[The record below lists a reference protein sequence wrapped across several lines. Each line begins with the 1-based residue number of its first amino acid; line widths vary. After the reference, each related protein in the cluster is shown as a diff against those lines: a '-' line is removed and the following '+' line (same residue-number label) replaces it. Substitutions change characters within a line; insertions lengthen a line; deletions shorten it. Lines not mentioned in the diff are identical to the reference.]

1 MTTAPNAATAA
12 SADAA
17 AGANGLKPSLSSPTG
32 SSRSLNSR
40 EASMQE
46 LISTLIQSAD
56 EKEAKHNPD
65 AVDFNKPLREDII
78 VLSNLLLKTIEDHSG
93 VAGSAPHILAEV
105 VDKVL
110 TASRNYFNEQSDETF
125 QALVDLIKGVEDPA
139 LHLEIARVFHEFL
152 TLAEIAER
160 QHRVRRWRGYRRG
173 ESSLSYRQTCRDAFQ
188 LLQSKGFTGEQIRE
202 SLIKQNVDLI
212 LTAHPT
218 QATRR
223 TLLDKYFHIANCLA
237 TRDRTIMTPQEQ
249 EDNIN
254 TMRAE
259 ILAAWRTNTVRRI
272 KPTPDDEARNGL
284 MVLENTI
291 WTSLPKFMDTVDH
304 ALAEIGQ
311 PPLPIDSTL
320 ITFGSWIGGDRDGN
334 PYVTSEVT
342 REVIKLCRWRAATLI
357 YTEIDMLMFDLSMTS
372 CSDELRAAVDA
383 IPDEQ
388 IHEASASRKKSL
400 RFSRGNVPLDE
411 RYRRLLAVVR
421 DKAKITEEHLQLA
434 IGVDNPPPPPPGFIR
449 DASELMEPLMLC
461 YRSLVECGDGLI
473 AKGRLMSL
481 ARRISTFGLSLV
493 KLDIRQES
501 ERHAEAVAAIV
512 KWLGLGDYLAWSE
525 DKKQEFLIEELK
537 GKRPLVPAD
546 WPAADD
552 EVSDNVKEVMATC
565 RMLATVGA
573 DSLGAYVIS
582 MARTPSDILAVA
594 LLQKTAGVAKPMRV
608 APLFET
614 KSDLESAAQ
623 TIDRLLS
630 VPYYRASINDHQEVM
645 LGYSDSAKDGSR
657 LTSVCCLYR
666 SQEELVETCKKYGV
680 SLTLFH
686 GRGGSVGRGG
696 GPQHLAILS
705 QPSGTVQ
712 GNMRIT
718 IQGEIIDHHF
728 GHTGTAEQTLERYTT
743 ATLISTL
750 APPPA
755 PKSEWR
761 TLLDHMSDVSCAFY
775 RKVVRDTPEFTPY
788 FRNATPITDIG
799 SMNIGSRP
807 AKRRATGGL
816 ESTRAIPYIFA
827 FTQTRMHL
835 PVWLGLEEALQVAVQ
850 EGNLE
855 TLRDMYRNWP
865 FFKSTLD
872 LIAMTLAKADSR
884 ISRYYDRNLV
894 SGEPSL
900 QKLGD
905 YFRQRQDQCVKL
917 ILQISGYDHLLASD
931 PVVRRAVEARLP
943 FANPINLLQVEALKR
958 LKEDEEADRE
968 ENPVFRDLMSV
979 TIQGIAMG
987 MGNTG

>member
-1 MTTAPNAATAA
+1 MVAAATPLATINNNNNNGNGQAA
-12 SADAA
+12 T
-17 AGANGLKPSLSSPTG
+17 SPTAL
-32 SSRSLNSR
+32 SPADSNKSLPGSR

-46 LISTLIQSAD
+46 LISTLISDAD
-56 EKEAKHNPD
+56 ELEAKENPD
-65 AVDFNKPLREDII
+65 AVDFNKPLREDVIM
-78 VLSNLLLKTIEDHSG
+78 LSNLLLKTIEDHSG
-93 VAGSAPHILAEV
+93 VAGGAPDILAHV
-105 VDKVL
+105 VDTVL
-110 TASRNYFNEQSDETF
+110 TASRNYFTNPSDETF
-125 QALVDLIKGVEDPA
+125 QSLVTLIKEVQSPKM
-139 LHLEIARVFHEFL
+139 HLEIARVFHEFL

-188 LLQSKGFTGEQIRE
+188 LLQSKGFTPKQIRDTLE
-202 SLIKQNVDLI
+202 KQQVDLV

-223 TLLDKYFHIANCLA
+223 TLLDKYFNIANCLA
-237 TRDRTIMTPQEQ
+237 IKDRTTMTPQE
-249 EDNIN
+249 EMDNRN
-254 TMRAE
+254 TIRAE

-291 WTSLPKFMDTVDH
+291 WTALPSFMSTVDH
-304 ALAEIGQ
+304 ALSEIGQ
-311 PPLPIDSTL
+311 PPLPIDSKL

-334 PYVTSEVT
+334 PYVTSDVT

-357 YTEIDMLMFDLSMTS
+357 YQEVDKLMFDLSMTL
-372 CSDELRAAVDA
+372 CSTELADAVAA
-383 IPDEQ
+383 IPNEQ
-388 IHEASASRKKSL
+388 IVASSRKTNL
-400 RFSRGNVPLDE
+400 TFSRGNIPRDE
-411 RYRRLLAVVR
+411 PYRILLSVLR
-421 DKAKITEEHLQLA
+421 DRAKVTEEYLQQA
-434 IGVDNPPPPPPGFIR
+434 IGVRDPPPPPAGFIR
-449 DASELMEPLMLC
+449 DEAELMEPLMLC
-461 YRSLVECGDGLI
+461 YRSLVACGDALV
-473 AKGRLMSL
+473 ANGRVKSL

-501 ERHAEAVAAIV
+501 ERHAEAVDAITE
-512 KWLGLGDYLAWSE
+512 WLGLGSYLKWSE
-525 DKKQEFLIEELK
+525 EKKQEWLIEELK
-537 GKRPLVPAD
+537 SRRPLIPTD
-546 WPAADD
+546 WPSSAP
-552 EVSDNVKEVMATC
+552 EVNDNVKEVMATC
-565 RMLATVGA
+565 RMLATVGS

-614 KSDLESAAQ
+614 KADLETAAQ

-657 LTSVCCLYR
+657 LTSVCCLYTT
-666 SQEELVETCKKYGV
+666 QEELVQTCQKYGV
-680 SLTLFH
+680 HLTLFH

-712 GNMRIT
+712 GSMRIT

-755 PKSEWR
+755 PKPEWR
-761 TLLDHMSDVSCAFY
+761 TLLNSMSDTSCAFY
-775 RKVVRDTPEFTPY
+775 RKIVRDTPEFTPY
-788 FRNATPITDIG
+788 FRSATPITDIG
-799 SMNIGSRP
+799 SMNLGSRP
-807 AKRRATGGL
+807 SKRKATGGIDTL
-816 ESTRAIPYIFA
+816 RAIPWIFA
-827 FTQTRMHL
+827 FTQNRLHL
-835 PVWLGLEEALQVAVQ
+835 PVWLGMEEAIDVAVKD
-850 EGNLE
+850 GKLE
-855 TLRDMYRNWP
+855 TLRAMYKNWP

-872 LIAMTLAKADSR
+872 LIAMTLAKADPRVSE
-884 ISRYYDRNLV
+884 YYDKNLAPPELHELGAYLR
-894 SGEPSL
+894 SRL
-900 QKLGD
+900 QK
-905 YFRQRQDQCVKL
+905 CIHL
-917 ILQISGYDHLLASD
+917 IKQISQFDHLLASD

-943 FANPINLLQVEALKR
+943 FTDPINLLQVEALKR
-958 LKEDEEADRE
+958 LKEDEDADRE